1 MLPKGKVCLCL
12 TQLTAYERAVQMGK
26 RLRELRPRGMCE
38 LSLKFQAG
46 CLQYGT
52 SVVNTHCL
60 VQFKT
65 SLTGK
70 IKSMLC
76 ETLQYSVH
84 KMKQPGVLQN
94 ETHPVLAEAAEKQ
107 RREPAT
113 HAHQSHGQAEHSGRA

>member
-38 LSLKFQAG
+38 VSLKFQAG

-84 KMKQPGVLQN
+84 KM
-94 ETHPVLAEAAEKQ
+94 ETTRGFSRMKPTLCFG
-107 RREPAT
+107 R
-113 HAHQSHGQAEHSGRA
+113 SG